1 MYKYE
6 FENIDHKIL
15 RERNT
20 DIKKLSE
27 DIEIIS
33 EIMSDLAFMVND
45 QGESI
50 EKIVENIKDSEIA
63 TSDAVDSLMKSEQYM
78 DKTRRLLRNVS
89 IVAGG
94 LTVGALGFIGG
105 PIIGAI
111 SVLSGGMLGS
121 GIAFITNKF

>member
-15 RERNT
+15 RERDT

-33 EIMSDLAFMVND
+33 EIMSELAFMVND

-63 TSDAVDSLMKSEQYM
+63 TSDAVESLMKSEQYM

-94 LTVGALGFIGG
+94 LTVGALGFLGG